1 MYDGGIPFP
10 NRTAVPSIINPAEG
24 FNMKVLTFAAT
35 NSRKSIN
42 KQLVKYAATKLAN
55 AEIDYVE
62 INDFDLPI
70 YNIDLEE
77 QYGIPKCAHAFQA
90 RIEEADVILVSFAE
104 HNGNFTVAF
113 KNLFDWMSRIGR
125 NVYRDKPIVMLA
137 TSPGPGGGN
146 TVLKLAETAAPFF
159 SGKVVGSLSIPSFFD
174 NFDVDRGKL
183 TNGDL
188 VEKLETVLNAF
199 SSEPQAA

>member
-1 MYDGGIPFP
+1 
-10 NRTAVPSIINPAEG
+10 
-24 FNMKVLTFAAT
+24 MKVLTFAAT

-42 KQLVKYAATKLAN
+42 KQLVKYAATKLTN

-90 RIEEADVILVSFAE
+90 RIEQADVILVSFAE

-146 TVLKLAETAAPFF
+146 TVLKLAEAAAPFF

-174 NFDVDRGKL
+174 NFDVDRGEL
-183 TNGDL
+183 TNSDL
-188 VEKLETVLNAF
+188 VEKLEQVLSAF
-199 SSEPQAA
+199 AFEPRTT

>member
-1 MYDGGIPFP
+1 
-10 NRTAVPSIINPAEG
+10 
-24 FNMKVLTFAAT
+24 MKVLTFAAT

-90 RIEEADVILVSFAE
+90 RIEQADVILVSFAE

-113 KNLFDWMSRIGR
+113 KNLLDWMSRIGR

-146 TVLKLAETAAPFF
+146 TVLKLAEAAAPFF

-174 NFDVDRGKL
+174 NFDVDRGEL
-183 TNGDL
+183 TNSDL
-188 VEKLETVLNAF
+188 VEKLEQVLSAF
-199 SSEPQAA
+199 ASEPQIT

>member
-1 MYDGGIPFP
+1 LYDGGIPFP
-10 NRTAVPSIINPAEG
+10 KRTAVPPMINPAEG

-42 KQLVKYAATKLAN
+42 KQLVKYAATKLGN

-77 QYGIPKCAHAFQA
+77 QYGIPKCAYAFQA

-159 SGKVVGSLSIPSFFD
+159 NGKVVGSLSIPSFFD
-174 NFDVDRGKL
+174 NFDADRGEL

>member
-1 MYDGGIPFP
+1 
-10 NRTAVPSIINPAEG
+10 
-24 FNMKVLTFAAT
+24 MKVLTFAAT

-77 QYGIPKCAHAFQA
+77 QYGIPKCAHAFQT
-90 RIEEADVILVSFAE
+90 RIEQADAILISFAE

-113 KNLFDWMSRIGR
+113 KNLFDWMSRIDR
-125 NVYRDKPIVMLA
+125 RVYRGKPVVMLA
-137 TSPGPGGGN
+137 TSPGPGGAA
-146 TVLKLAETAAPFF
+146 TVLKLAESAAPFF
-159 SGKVVGSLSIPSFFD
+159 DGRVIGSLSIPSFFD
-174 NFDVDRGKL
+174 HFDTERGELMNQELNEELDRIMLYL
-183 TNGDL
+183 TT
-188 VEKLETVLNAF
+188 ET
-199 SSEPQAA
+199 QAA

>member
-1 MYDGGIPFP
+1 
-10 NRTAVPSIINPAEG
+10 
-24 FNMKVLTFAAT
+24 MKVLTFAAT

-55 AEIDYVE
+55 AEIDYIEIDYVE

-90 RIEEADVILVSFAE
+90 SIEQADVILVSFAE

-146 TVLKLAETAAPFF
+146 TVLKLAEGAC
-159 SGKVVGSLSIPSFFD
+159 K
-174 NFDVDRGKL
+174 
-183 TNGDL
+183 
-188 VEKLETVLNAF
+188 
-199 SSEPQAA
+199 

>member
-1 MYDGGIPFP
+1 
-10 NRTAVPSIINPAEG
+10 
-24 FNMKVLTFAAT
+24 MKVLTFAAT

-90 RIEEADVILVSFAE
+90 RIEQADVILVSFAE

-159 SGKVVGSLSIPSFFD
+159 NGKVVGSLSIPSFFD
-174 NFDVDRGKL
+174 NFDVDRGEL
-183 TNGDL
+183 TDSDL
-188 VEKLETVLNAF
+188 VEKLDQVLGAF
-199 SSEPQAA
+199 EPQTT